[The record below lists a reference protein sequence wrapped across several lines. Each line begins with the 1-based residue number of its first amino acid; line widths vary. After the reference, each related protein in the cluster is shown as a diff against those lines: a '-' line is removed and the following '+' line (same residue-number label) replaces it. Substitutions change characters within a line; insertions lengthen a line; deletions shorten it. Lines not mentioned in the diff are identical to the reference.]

1 MQEYFKQQADWI
13 KTWQESQ
20 ETLTKQYAGLSEE
33 WMETMRGNKKKCE
46 LHQ

>member
-1 MQEYFKQQADWI
+1 MRGDNMQDFSKQQADWL

-33 WMETMRGNKKKCE
+33 WMKNMLGNK
-46 LHQ
+46 